1 MNTKLSIKT
10 FDPMEVIVNS
20 SGTIVYVIDLSTY
33 EVLYANDRCIEEFGE
48 VVGTICYKS
57 LQKNQDTPCSFCPI
71 QQSEDI
77 LSHPIGT
84 IFEWENQNSINNR
97 HYLFNDRVIRWKNGQ
112 LAKVQVGIDI
122 TKQKM
127 LELEILKERDD
138 SIRSFEAL
146 SDSTIEGLIIY
157 DDQKRCIRVNKVAPK
172 LFGYTDQE
180 MIGLRALDFIAPESI
195 ELVAQMLQNDDQ
207 EPYEAKMIRRDGTIF
222 PAMLRGRNQ
231 VLNSKNIR
239 VSAVMDISGIK
250 EKEAEILKLAHYDI
264 LTALPNRLLLREY
277 LHRIIQQSS
286 KTSYFNALLFIDLDN
301 FKTINDTKGH
311 SAGDM
316 VLIETANRI
325 SSVIRQRDMVSR
337 QGGDEFI
344 VLIDTC
350 ETDKEVAVNH
360 ASTVAKKI
368 LAELQK
374 PYLLSEHDFR
384 LSASIGIALFSDNEH
399 SIDDL
404 MKYADIAMYNAKANG
419 RNTFNFFDPKLQ
431 PMIEKK
437 AILIE
442 RLRKAIEKNAMTL
455 YYQPQIR
462 EQNII
467 GVEALIRWYDPK
479 EGMISPGKF
488 IPIAEESGLIVQ
500 LGEWVIREA
509 VRQSTIWKSDPIKS
523 TWRISVNVS
532 YKQFEQQNFVSMVE
546 SLIHEHDINPQKLR
560 LELTESLLIKNT
572 QEALDKINHLK
583 KIGLSLSIDDFGTG
597 YSSLSYL
604 KQLPIDELKIDQ
616 SFIRDITT
624 DSNDVIIVET
634 IISIGQKFGF
644 EVIAEGVET
653 LEQYEQLVSMG
664 CKDFQGYLF
673 GKPTVPM
680 FL

>member
-48 VVGTICYKS
+48 VVGTTCYNS

-71 QQSEDI
+71 QQSENP

-112 LAKVQVGIDI
+112 LAKIQVGIDI
-122 TKQKM
+122 TKQKI
-127 LELEILKERDD
+127 LEQAILKERDD
-138 SIRSFEAL
+138 AIRSFEAL
-146 SDSTIEGLIIY
+146 TDSTIEGLIIY

-231 VLNSKNIR
+231 VLNGKNIR
-239 VSAVMDISGIK
+239 VSAVMDISSIK

-286 KTSYFNALLFIDLDN
+286 KTGYFNALLFIDLDN

-316 VLIETANRI
+316 VLVETANRI

-344 VLIDTC
+344 VLIDTR

-404 MKYADIAMYNAKANG
+404 MKYADSAMYNAKSNG

-431 PMIEKK
+431 QMIERK
-437 AILIE
+437 ALMIE

-509 VRQSTIWKSDPIKS
+509 VRQLTIWKSDPIKS

-616 SFIRDITT
+616 SFIRDLTKDI
-624 DSNDVIIVET
+624 NDVIIVET
-634 IISIGQKFGF
+634 ILSIGQKFGF

-653 LEQYEQLVSMG
+653 AEQYEQLISMG
-664 CKDFQGYLF
+664 CEYFQGYLF